1 MGEKTLHPR
10 EVGAAVAKAFGI
22 PMTLNFESPA
32 TAEGHMVSLALDISA
47 DKVTQLTVVYD
58 VYVEQGA
65 AEFVTRKFQIVQVK
79 D

>member
-32 TAEGHMVSLALDISA
+32 TAEGHLVSLTLDITP
-47 DKVTQLTVVYD
+47 DKVAQLVVTYD
-58 VYVEQGA
+58 IYVEEGA
-65 AEFVTRKFQIVQVK
+65 AEFVTTKFQIVQVK